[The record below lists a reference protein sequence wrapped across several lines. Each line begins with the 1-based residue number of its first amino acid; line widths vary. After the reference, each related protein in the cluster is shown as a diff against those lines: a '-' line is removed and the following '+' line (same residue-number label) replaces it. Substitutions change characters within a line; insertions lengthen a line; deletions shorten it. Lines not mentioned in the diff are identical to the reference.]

1 MEAETK
7 GTLPPQPEDRLT
19 ILYGEKDNRQP
30 KELFFSFLRQNS
42 VLRFIDNPAQVIN
55 LKVNPD
61 TAEAV
66 LRIMLADKGGP
77 GKMMEFELDE
87 DLIAN
92 EDVDKI
98 LDWVQGHLT
107 YFFMK
112 QFQEMAEKAKHLEPT
127 AKALQLSALGSESST
142 SETASAGPST

>member
-1 MEAETK
+1 MEDTAK
-7 GTLPPQPEDRLT
+7 GILPIQPEVRLT
-19 ILYGEKDNRQP
+19 IMYGEKGQRQE

-42 VLRFIDNPAQVIN
+42 ILRFIDNPHQVIN

-87 DLIAN
+87 DLIVG

-112 QFQEMAEKAKHLEPT
+112 QFQDMAQRAKDLEPT
-127 AKALQLSALGSESST
+127 AKALQSSALGSENST
-142 SETASAGPST
+142 SETQSAGPST